1 MGFCGDRGSFEKSET
16 GDVWSTYR
24 CTLCHTPYSST
35 NLCLISIVIDADD
48 AVARCDIKSNA
59 VRTVPT
65 DHIDTEANDRSN
77 IEK

>member
-35 NLCLISIVIDADD
+35 NLCLIYIAFDD
-48 AVARCDIKSNA
+48 DGAAARCA
-59 VRTVPT
+59 VKTCTLRTVQT
-65 DHIDTEANDRSN
+65 GHIETEANDQSN